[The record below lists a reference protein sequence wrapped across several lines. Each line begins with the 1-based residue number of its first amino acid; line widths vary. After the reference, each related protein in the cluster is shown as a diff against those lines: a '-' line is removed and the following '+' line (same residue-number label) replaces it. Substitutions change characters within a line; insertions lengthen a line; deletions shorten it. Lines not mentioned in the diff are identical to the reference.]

1 MISVGSIKT
10 FLLSSGK
17 VFFLKIWNQ
26 SEHDVVP
33 GTNNSGTNY
42 DGYDTYYGLGL
53 GFNSDNLTFGIEY
66 LKHDMYY
73 DAETISAS
81 LKYNF

>member
-1 MISVGSIKT
+1 MT
-10 FLLSSGK
+10 FLLSPGK
-17 VFFLKIWNQ
+17 IFLSKNFA
-26 SEHDVVP
+26 STPGAHVV
-33 GTNNSGTNY
+33 GTNY
-42 DGYDTYYGLGL
+42 DTYYSLGL

-73 DAETISAS
+73 DAETISAL